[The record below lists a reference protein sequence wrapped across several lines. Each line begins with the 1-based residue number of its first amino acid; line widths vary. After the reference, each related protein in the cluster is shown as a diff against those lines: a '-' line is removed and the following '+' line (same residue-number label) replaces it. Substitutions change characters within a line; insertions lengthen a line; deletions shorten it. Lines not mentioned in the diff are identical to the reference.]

1 MKFKWYILVEF
12 FLVNIHC
19 HIILIERLTPRTAIT
34 MESNVWYLNITL
46 YHLKKKNQ
54 NKQNKTKNN
63 PYINDSVWY
72 NRQTSGLAFE
82 KGNNLL

>member
-46 YHLKKKNQ
+46 YHLKKKP
-54 NKQNKTKNN
+54 KTNKTKQKTT
-63 PYINDSVWY
+63 PILMIVCGTIVK
-72 NRQTSGLAFE
+72 QVV
-82 KGNNLL
+82 